1 VRDQAPISRNELVQG
16 LEARGVA
23 TRLLF
28 GGNLTRQPAFLDR
41 PGRSPFPLPGADA
54 VMDGTF
60 WIGVYP
66 GLSEAHL
73 GYASDC
79 IHELLA
85 G

>member
-1 VRDQAPISRNELVQG
+1 
-16 LEARGVA
+16 
-23 TRLLF
+23 
-28 GGNLTRQPAFLDR
+28 
-41 PGRSPFPLPGADA
+41 LPGADA